1 MVQRQIKGSN
11 LPSININKQS
21 LLLLNR
27 LDGDEIKT
35 VLNAIQ
41 QYVYKGEEIEVDEG
55 LQIILESVLDNIEHI
70 GVSYLN
76 KVKAN
81 RENGKK
87 GGRPKKNNQDIP
99 SNTEFDSEVEN
110 KPNKTVITAEYPN
123 PQPKIENPS
132 EGQEMGKN
140 EVLEIKSSVPDVEDI
155 DNDFRYAQTDPYENP
170 ELSFLL
176 DDDEFEKFEEE
187 WKNNEII
194 HKIICKV
201 MDVNVNAE
209 YVDDIVMIL
218 KQAIKDGIV
227 DWSVIRDGVNSISLK
242 HKRSKMEVDGL
253 IKMVM
258 SDMQAA

>member
-27 LDGDEIKT
+27 LDGNEIKT

-41 QYVYKGEEIEVDEG
+41 QYVYKGEEIDVDDG
-55 LQIILESVLDNIEHI
+55 LGIILESILDNIEHI

-123 PQPKIENPS
+123 PQPKTESPS
-132 EGQEMGKN
+132 EGQESGKN
-140 EVLEIKSSVPDVEDI
+140 EVLETVSSTNVDEAVKIGADAVGETEED
-155 DNDFRYAQTDPYENP
+155 DNGIGGWDIADTPSEQWFV
-170 ELSFLL
+170 F
-176 DDDEFEKFEEE
+176 DDDVVEEYERKLKEKEDMIKQEVIDKFKDIRYNSPEYWRAMREVIDPLPSCD
-187 WKNNEII
+187 KDTAIREI
-194 HKIICKV
+194 
-201 MDVNVNAE
+201 NQYFNA
-209 YVDDIVMIL
+209 V
-218 KQAIKDGIV
+218 
-227 DWSVIRDGVNSISLK
+227 
-242 HKRSKMEVDGL
+242 
-253 IKMVM
+253 
-258 SDMQAA
+258 

>member
-1 MVQRQIKGSN
+1 MKYSKAPTVIFRLPIRSQQQRTLLFI
-11 LPSININKQS
+11 LASIEDSSLNPTQS
-21 LLLLNR
+21 LLGYMIDAQRTKISSHLNELAAEGWIKKDNPNNR
-27 LDGDEIKT
+27 FDGDTCKYHINWKKIEKYATDKDYYT
-35 VLNAIQ
+35 VA
-41 QYVYKGEEIEVDEG
+41 
-55 LQIILESVLDNIEHI
+55 
-70 GVSYLN
+70 
-76 KVKAN
+76 
-81 RENGKK
+81 
-87 GGRPKKNNQDIP
+87 
-99 SNTEFDSEVEN
+99 DSEPEN
-110 KPNKTVITAEYPN
+110 SPNKTVITAECPN
-123 PQPKIENPS
+123 PQPKTESPS
-132 EGQEMGKN
+132 EGQETGKN
-140 EVLEIKSSVPDVEDI
+140 EVLEIKSSVPDVDVD

-176 DDDEFEKFEEE
+176 DNDEFEKFEEE

-201 MDVNVNAE
+201 MDGNVNAE

-242 HKRSKMEVDGL
+242 HRRSKMEVDGL

>member
-27 LDGDEIKT
+27 LDGNEIKT

-55 LQIILESVLDNIEHI
+55 LGIILESILDNIEHI

-99 SNTEFDSEVEN
+99 SNTGFDSEVEN

-123 PQPKIENPS
+123 PQPNTESPS
-132 EGQEMGKN
+132 EGQELGKN
-140 EVLEIKSSVPDVEDI
+140 EVLEIKSSVPDVD
-155 DNDFRYAQTDPYENP
+155 DNDFRYAQTNPYENP

-187 WKNNEII
+187 RKNNEII
-194 HKIICKV
+194 HKIICKA
-201 MDVNVNAE
+201 MNENVNAE
-209 YVDDIVMIL
+209 YVDDIVIVL
-218 KQAIKDGIV
+218 KRAIVEGVI
-227 DWSVIRDGVNSISLK
+227 DWSVINDGINSISLK
-242 HKRSKMEVDGL
+242 YKKSKMEVDGL
-253 IKMVM
+253 IKMVLN
-258 SDMQAA
+258 MQAA